1 MCYLQQHEEGTQ
13 QHDNCLKTAVVNFRL
28 FSRVVAFFIINDLKK
43 QVMLPKYR
51 KEFIT
56 PQNW

>member
-13 QHDNCLKTAVVNFRL
+13 QHDNCLRTVVVNLKF
-28 FSRVVAFFIINDLKK
+28 FSKVVAFFIINDLKK

-56 PQNW
+56 PQN